1 MFALGIPKSQYRRAN
16 DVLTHDLST
25 PISYNKEKQDDGF
38 FLFSFP
44 EVDEYDFKD
53 IVLILKNN
61 GVTTIG
67 ADEQLTERKIM
78 KLTDL
83 LKEQGLNRMNRDMT
97 PEEEKLKTGGS
108 PGTSSPMSS
117 GGNTT
122 KIKLKMSNIED
133 EVTIT
138 EKPEMMQRGQ
148 LKDVTISWGNESHTV
163 DFEAGDIIDD
173 HGNEGMDIETSA
185 DSDDGRWQFILDVQA
200 EATFPMTGDFAD
212 WDWEELIIQD
222 HPENEDHLDPED
234 RSDFEDEEVAASIA
248 AAQDDINTMEEGMM
262 CKECGEVHEGT
273 CGYGKNGKI
282 GKKPAGPNM
291 LQERFQ
297 QLAGIKP
304 LYEQGFDSRFKDA
317 MGKAGFSD
325 DEQDDVMSRD
335 IGDKAVWGDEV
346 MGKILELISTNKLDP
361 MDVMEEIGEEF
372 EIKFEFSGGAPG
384 FKQAGTDA
392 GFDMRGL

>member
-97 PEEEKLKTGGS
+97 PEEEYLKDNPS

-117 GGNTT
+117 GGKTT
-122 KIKLKMSNIED
+122 KIKLKMSNIKD

-138 EKPEMMQRGQ
+138 EKESRMIRGE
-148 LKDVTISWGNESHTV
+148 LRDVTISWGNESHTV
-163 DFEAGDIIDD
+163 DFDEVEEIDN
-173 HGNEGMDIETSA
+173 HGNEGLDLEAIAE
-185 DSDDGRWQFILDVQA
+185 SDDGRWQFILEVYA
-200 EATFPMTGDFAD
+200 EATYPMTGDFAD
-212 WDWEELIIQD
+212 WDWEELIIQP
-222 HPENEDHLDPED
+222 HPENE
-234 RSDFEDEEVAASIA
+234 
-248 AAQDDINTMEEGMM
+248 
-262 CKECGEVHEGT
+262 
-273 CGYGKNGKI
+273 
-282 GKKPAGPNM
+282 
-291 LQERFQ
+291 
-297 QLAGIKP
+297 
-304 LYEQGFDSRFKDA
+304 
-317 MGKAGFSD
+317 
-325 DEQDDVMSRD
+325 
-335 IGDKAVWGDEV
+335 
-346 MGKILELISTNKLDP
+346 
-361 MDVMEEIGEEF
+361 
-372 EIKFEFSGGAPG
+372 
-384 FKQAGTDA
+384 
-392 GFDMRGL
+392 

>member
-97 PEEEKLKTGGS
+97 PEEEYLKDNPS

-117 GGNTT
+117 GGKTT
-122 KIKLKMSNIED
+122 KIKLKMSNIKD

-138 EKPEMMQRGQ
+138 EKESRMIRGE
-148 LKDVTISWGNESHTV
+148 LRDVTISWGNESHTV
-163 DFEAGDIIDD
+163 DFDEVEEIDN
-173 HGNEGMDIETSA
+173 HGNEGLDLEAIAE
-185 DSDDGRWQFILDVQA
+185 SDDGRWQFILEVYA
-200 EATFPMTGDFAD
+200 EATYPMTGDFAD
-212 WDWEELIIQD
+212 WDWEELIIQP

-234 RSDFEDEEVAASIA
+234 RSDYQDEDGNFPNRFDEDVE
-248 AAQDDINTMEEGMM
+248 
-262 CKECGEVHEGT
+262 EGT
-273 CGYGKNGKI
+273 CGYGKDGKI
-282 GKKPAGPNM
+282 GNKPAGPDM

-297 QLAGIKP
+297 
-304 LYEQGFDSRFKDA
+304 
-317 MGKAGFSD
+317 
-325 DEQDDVMSRD
+325 
-335 IGDKAVWGDEV
+335 
-346 MGKILELISTNKLDP
+346 N
-361 MDVMEEIGEEF
+361 
-372 EIKFEFSGGAPG
+372 
-384 FKQAGTDA
+384 
-392 GFDMRGL
+392 